1 VEGLIGAAHP
11 ALLGTLGVL
20 SRREIVENLLDL
32 AGKWKTSVKPTE
44 IHLVHF
50 NPVPFVDSHV
60 NARTGICTRGGV
72 QNWSSVQSSST
83 AVNRLYTDSPPLG
96 VVQSAVATTLGAQR
110 RYECSSTSISS
121 LKLVK
126 QSGVVVE
133 RRGGGVGGATAGGG
147 LEWSW
152 SGVVEGLVARRR
164 GVACWCLGRGS
175 RCGMEYSRRAMA
187 QS

>member
-1 VEGLIGAAHP
+1 MEGLIGAAHP

-32 AGKWKTSVKPTE
+32 AGKRKTFVKPTE

-110 RYECSSTSISS
+110 RYE
-121 LKLVK
+121 
-126 QSGVVVE
+126 
-133 RRGGGVGGATAGGG
+133 
-147 LEWSW
+147 
-152 SGVVEGLVARRR
+152 
-164 GVACWCLGRGS
+164 
-175 RCGMEYSRRAMA
+175 
-187 QS
+187 